1 MDLEIPQDIEGKI
14 FAAKGCDR
22 CRMTGFSGRLAIYE
36 VVILSQKMQE
46 LVAHSR
52 PIAEMKIQA
61 HRDGYIPMRTYGW
74 HKVMQGETT
83 IEEVISVT
91 SSDIGGAD

>member
-1 MDLEIPQDIEGKI
+1 MRILITG
-14 FAAKGCDR
+14 G
-22 CRMTGFSGRLAIYE
+22 TGFVGVALKQFLLTQGHE

-52 PIAEMKIQA
+52 PLAELKAQA
-61 HRDGYIPMRTYGW
+61 FRDGYVPMRTYGW
-74 HKVMQGETT
+74 HKVMQGQTT

-91 SSDIGGAD
+91 SLEIGGME